1 MSPIR
6 TIIAIQAPGSHFSP
20 MASYDDD
27 DDLEE
32 EEEETIEDPV
42 DIYERPYQILFDGIT
57 EALKLLRAKDYAAAK
72 ECLMNAQ
79 IEADEAVCE

>member
-6 TIIAIQAPGSHFSP
+6 TIIAIQAPGAHFSS
-20 MASYDDD
+20 MNRYDDD
-27 DDLEE
+27 ALE

-57 EALKLLRAKDYAAAK
+57 DALKLLRVKDYDAVK
-72 ECLMNAQ
+72 ERLMNAQ
-79 IEADEAVCE
+79 IEADEAVGE

>member
-1 MSPIR
+1 MSRIR
-6 TIIAIQAPGSHFSP
+6 TVIAIPSPGSYFPSIDYQADHENKP
-20 MASYDDD
+20 
-27 DDLEE
+27 LEQD
-32 EEEETIEDPV
+32 EETEDPV

-57 EALKLLRAKDYAAAK
+57 EALKLLRAKDYDGAK

>member
-20 MASYDDD
+20 MNNYDDD

-79 IEADEAVCE
+79 IEADEAVGE

>member
-20 MASYDDD
+20 MNNYDE

-79 IEADEAVCE
+79 IEADEAVGE